1 MTSATFNEHVDDR
14 FEISTREK
22 QLLADAVDHVTKTVT
37 AVWPL
42 KDYVAVNPYGGVTEH
57 SFADCR
63 SVLRRF
69 SDLETLMP
77 LRYYAKRYA
86 DGDFN
91 QEHIAAAIGELGS
104 DLDVATII
112 GKLTATDPGNVDGE
126 VTGGTPNPN
135 RYVRTVSESVDG
147 TSKGPWTRIILEEV
161 SKYCAAHYDD
171 GQSVWASPWKNQSLY
186 AAWLASAQYDHNV
199 EWLGMT
205 GFRSFVK
212 QLPEAADEAILFSLC
227 WIGVPEQQWPEF
239 LLCQAYTMPG
249 WAAWAK
255 YQVEMAIRSGD
266 DANVGHQALVSLL
279 AIRLAYAASLCETTS
294 FSMTFGEPTEPVDD
308 DAGVRL
314 VLLRASEIAYRNPL
328 VEKLISS
335 AHANSNSD
343 ANSSAPARS
352 LAQMVFCIDV
362 RSERYRRRLES
373 VSGDVQTYGFAGFF
387 GLPIEFVPM
396 GQSCGLGQVPVLLT
410 PQFKVRETI
419 GRASTVVLDESLQK
433 KGAVRAFRKAWKQF
447 QSSAVGCFAFVE
459 TAGLLY
465 AGQLMRRSL
474 GMPSR
479 SSDYRFDGV
488 DGHHHDDLGPTLD
501 GLVEQG
507 VTADRQVDMAEAVLR
522 GIGIT
527 QDFAKFVVLC
537 GHGSTTENNPLA
549 AGLDCGACGGHTGES
564 NARFAAMLLNQ
575 SHVRDAL
582 VDRGISIPADTR
594 FVAALHNT
602 TTDVVSFFDVSDMPA
617 ECRVDFDRL
626 TAATTSATGVTRAER
641 LPTLAS
647 ESISDLMR
655 RSSDWSEVRPE
666 WGLAGNAAFIVA
678 PRSLTAP
685 IDLGGRS
692 FLHTYDFQ
700 ADPEGKVLEVIMTA
714 PMVVAHLIN
723 IQYYASTVDHVH
735 FGSGSKTVHNV
746 VGRFG
751 LFSGNGG
758 DLMTGLPW
766 QSLHTGERFQH
777 EPIRLTAVIAAPRAM
792 IDRVIEKHA
801 GVKTLLSGGWLHL
814 IAIDDSAAHRWA
826 NGWIE
831 L

>member
-1 MTSATFNEHVDDR
+1 MTSATFDENVDHQA
-14 FEISTREK
+14 EISMNEMT
-22 QLLADAVDHVTKTVT
+22 LLGDAIDHVTKTIT

-42 KDYVAVNPYGGVTEH
+42 RDYVAVNPYGGVTDH

-77 LRYYAKRYA
+77 LAYYAKRYSV
-86 DGDFN
+86 GDLT
-91 QEHIAAAIGELGS
+91 QEHIAAAIAELGS
-104 DLDVATII
+104 DLDASSIANLLAGI
-112 GKLTATDPGNVDGE
+112 DPGNIDAE
-126 VTGGTPNPN
+126 VTGGKPNPN

-147 TSKGPWTRIILEEV
+147 TSKGIWTRIILDEV

-186 AAWLASAQYDHNV
+186 KAWLASAQYDHNV

-205 GFRSFVK
+205 GFRGYVK
-212 QLPEAADEAILFSLC
+212 QLPESVDEAILFSLRS
-227 WIGVPEQQWPEF
+227 IGVPEKQWPEF

-249 WAAWAK
+249 WAAWAR
-255 YQVEMAIRSGD
+255 YQVEMAVRSGD
-266 DANVGHQALVSLL
+266 PANVGHEALKSLL
-279 AIRLAYAASLCETTS
+279 AIRLAYAASLRETTS
-294 FSMTFGEPTEPVDD
+294 YSMTFHDPSEPADENAD
-308 DAGVRL
+308 VRY
-314 VLLRASEIAYRNPL
+314 VLLRASELAYRNPL
-328 VEKLISS
+328 IEQLTS
-335 AHANSNSD
+335 AASAN
-343 ANSSAPARS
+343 ATAQTETPRA

-362 RSERYRRRLES
+362 RSERYRRNLES

-387 GLPIEFVPM
+387 GLPIEYVPM
-396 GQSCGLGQVPVLLT
+396 GQSSGLGQVPVLLT
-410 PQFKVRETI
+410 PQFKVNETI
-419 GRASTVVLDESLQK
+419 NGASAGELEQTLQK

-465 AGQLMRRSL
+465 AGHLLRRSL
-474 GMPSR
+474 GIPPR

-488 DGHHHDDLGPTLD
+488 SSDRHDELGPTLH
-501 GLVEQG
+501 GLVDQG
-507 VTADRQVDMAEAVLR
+507 VTADKQVDMAQAVLN

-527 QDFAKFVVLC
+527 KDFAKFVVLC
-537 GHGSTTENNPLA
+537 GHGSQTENNPLA

-564 NARFAAMLLNQ
+564 NARFAARLLNQ
-575 SHVRDAL
+575 SHVREAL
-582 VDRGISIPADTR
+582 VERGIHIPADTR
-594 FVAALHNT
+594 FVAGLHNT
-602 TTDVVSFFDVSDMPA
+602 TTDQVTYFDVSDLPA
-617 ECRVDFDRL
+617 ECRGEFDRL
-626 TAATTSATGVTRAER
+626 TVATASATNVTRTER

-647 ESISDLMR
+647 ESVGDLLR
-655 RSSDWSEVRPE
+655 RSLDWSEVRPE

-678 PRSLTAP
+678 PRSLTAS

-692 FLHTYDFQ
+692 FLHTYDHQ
-700 ADPEGKVLEVIMTA
+700 SDPEGAVLEVIMTA

-766 QSLHTGERFQH
+766 QSLHTGDHFQH
-777 EPIRLTAVIAAPRAM
+777 EPIRLTAVIAAPRGM

-801 GVKTLLSGGWLHL
+801 GVKTLLAGGWLHL
-814 IAIDDSAAHRWA
+814 IAIDDAVAYRWSD
-826 NGWIE
+826 GWVAV
-831 L
+831 